1 MKKWRYTKLS
11 NVTALDYDKLVT
23 GNKIMIENLKRSK
36 KMLQLLIEC
45 KGKKMQVLHDA
56 TSDVVSV

>member
-36 KMLQLLIEC
+36 KMLQLL
-45 KGKKMQVLHDA
+45 M
-56 TSDVVSV
+56 

>member
-1 MKKWRYTKLS
+1 
-11 NVTALDYDKLVT
+11 
-23 GNKIMIENLKRSK
+23 MIENLERSK

-56 TSDVVSV
+56 TSDVVSQYNNMDACFQY